1 MSDSILDMVDAH
13 LAKKMRLTKREFF
26 AVVAMHGILSNI
38 SEFRTDKLIEQLKE
52 K

>member
-26 AVVAMHGILSNI
+26 GSSNARDTFKYI
-38 SEFRTDKLIEQLKE
+38 
-52 K
+52 